1 VFEEGI
7 ITMSDKKICP
17 VYAGLVAITMRHSS
31 LTDMQRA
38 SLCIENQC
46 AWWNEERKVC
56 GVKQ

>member
-1 VFEEGI
+1 
-7 ITMSDKKICP
+7 MSDKKICP